1 MSTVRVIPC
10 LDVKDG
16 RVVKGVNFKN
26 LVDLGDPI
34 ELAQTYFEE
43 GADELTFLDVSASL
57 EGRNATLDAVSAVA
71 EKVFIPLT
79 VGGGIKT
86 LDDVGD
92 LLDAGAD
99 KVSIS
104 SAAIANPQLLKDI
117 VATYGSQVLVSSI
130 DAKRTANGIELFTH
144 GGTRE
149 TGVSLQQWI
158 DTCNQTPVGELLINS
173 IDHDGTGKGFD
184 LEMTSIATSL
194 SEAPVI
200 ASGGAGSLTDFS
212 DVLSTG
218 VDAVLAAG
226 VFHRGELRIFEVK
239 EAMRVAGAEIR

>member
-1 MSTVRVIPC
+1 MSTIRVIPC

-57 EGRNATLDAVSAVA
+57 EGRNATLEAVAAVA

-79 VGGGIKT
+79 VGGGIRT
-86 LDDVGD
+86 VEDVGN
-92 LLDAGAD
+92 LLTAGAD

-104 SAAIANPQLLKDI
+104 SAAIENPELLSEI
-117 VATYGSQVLVSSI
+117 VQTYGSQVLVSSI
-130 DAKRTANGIELFTH
+130 DAKRTEKGFELFTH
-144 GGTRE
+144 GGTKQ
-149 TGVSLQQWI
+149 TGVLLEDWI
-158 DTCNQTPVGELLINS
+158 EICNSAPVGELLINS
-173 IDHDGTGKGFD
+173 IDRDGTGDGFD
-184 LEMTSIATSL
+184 LEMTALATSL
-194 SEAPVI
+194 SNVPVI
-200 ASGGAGSLTDFS
+200 ASGGAGSLAHFS
-212 DVLSTG
+212 EVLSTG

-226 VFHRGELRIFEVK
+226 VFHRGEIRISEVK
-239 EAMRVAGAEIR
+239 DSMRLAGAEIR

>member
-1 MSTVRVIPC
+1 MSTVRIIPC

-57 EGRNATLDAVSAVA
+57 EGRNATIDAVSAVA

-86 LDDVGD
+86 IKDVGD

-104 SAAIANPQLLKDI
+104 SAAIANPQLLKEI

-144 GGTRE
+144 GGTKE
-149 TGVSLQQWI
+149 TGMSLQEWI
-158 DTCNQTPVGELLINS
+158 EICNQTPVGELLINS

-184 LEMTSIATSL
+184 LEMTNIATSL
-194 SEAPVI
+194 SDVPVI

-239 EAMRVAGAEIR
+239 EAMRSAGAEIR